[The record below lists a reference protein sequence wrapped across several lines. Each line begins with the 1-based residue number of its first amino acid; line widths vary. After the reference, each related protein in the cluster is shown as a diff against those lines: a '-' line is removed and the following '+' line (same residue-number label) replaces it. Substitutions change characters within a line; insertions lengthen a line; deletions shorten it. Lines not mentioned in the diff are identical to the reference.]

1 MNIGVY
7 IPRLVDKQVEV
18 ELEIF
23 GAICIEWAKWCGKT
37 WTSEHHSKSAI
48 YLGDPSGNF
57 QNKELIKLLPTIA
70 LEGEAPRLIYE

>member
-1 MNIGVY
+1 M
-7 IPRLVDKQVEV
+7 
-18 ELEIF
+18 
-23 GAICIEWAKWCGKT
+23 AKWCGKT